1 MVEHYVILMSE
12 MVANFQLDASLLQ
25 AMTKKGGRGGVL
37 RGAKTCTGTC
47 EKDEQ
52 THKTYTELPTS
63 LKIEEGIETLND
75 ITTESMKVKNIQ
87 DMKH

>member
-1 MVEHYVILMSE
+1 MQKTYRTQPMVEHYVILMSE

-47 EKDEQ
+47 EKDERSRNTQ
-52 THKTYTELPTS
+52 TTV
-63 LKIEEGIETLND
+63 LKEKYLLEKGD
-75 ITTESMKVKNIQ
+75 KR
-87 DMKH
+87 